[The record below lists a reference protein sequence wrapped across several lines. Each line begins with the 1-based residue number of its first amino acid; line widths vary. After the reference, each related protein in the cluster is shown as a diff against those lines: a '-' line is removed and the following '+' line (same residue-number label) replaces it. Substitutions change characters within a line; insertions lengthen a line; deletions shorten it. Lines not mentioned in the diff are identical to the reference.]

1 MYLEEYTIGMEW
13 KTEPVTI
20 SREELL
26 DFTMKYDP
34 HPIHFDD
41 EYAKNTRFKEII
53 APGVLTYM
61 AVWGPFMK
69 LNPFGDEL
77 VAGKATKMEWLR
89 PVYAGDSLTG
99 RFWVSKTTETSA
111 TKGIVEIQIEIHNQE
126 GAQVLS
132 GYTEGVMQ
140 RRPTVLAE

>member
-1 MYLEEYTIGMEW
+1 MYLEDYTIGTEW
-13 KTEPVTI
+13 KTEPVSI

-41 EYAKNTRFKEII
+41 EYAKHTRFKEII

-61 AVWGPFMK
+61 AVWSPFMAQ
-69 LNPFGDEL
+69 NPFGEEL

-99 RFWVSKTTETSA
+99 RFWVSKTTCTSA
-111 TKGIVEIQIEIHNQE
+111 TKGIVEIQIEIHNQ
-126 GAQVLS
+126 ADQLVLT
-132 GYTEGVMQ
+132 GYTQGVM
-140 RRPTVLAE
+140 RRRRLETV